1 MAICKHCGAEIEEN
15 LEYCPNC
22 KQRNTEKESS
32 SNSSFFDLDEE
43 IKDGYNIFDDSD
55 EIDALFSQEL
65 LKQKTK
71 EKAPYSEEIEELPIE
86 SISDVLEDETF
97 AENLES
103 INLDS
108 IIEENDVKE
117 TVAKENE
124 LEELNFSSLDEIQ
137 SLDGLDFV
145 LPDGSSAEG
154 MDFALSEMDLS
165 TQNLMDSAPEK
176 NGAEPKTE
184 AVDIT
189 AGIDQDLVKEL
200 DFVELD
206 GLFQD
211 LEKEEHK
218 EKEKAEVDQELG
230 EMLAGSLEEDESK
243 KKKKKKKKEKK
254 EKQPFLKRIFG
265 NVPVDPSK
273 IKPEPTEEELAEAKA
288 KKAEE
293 KKQAAEAKKV
303 AKQEKIEAAKLEK
316 ERKAQEQA
324 LAKEAK
330 KAKKL
335 EEAKQILEE
344 VQETRINRVG
354 ATIVFVL
361 FAVCAVGIAFGSDLF
376 SYSVS
381 IDSAEKSF
389 QLALDNDVSYY
400 NDAYE
405 QIYGLDIKN
414 EDQELN
420 DKIMTVM
427 FVNKELNSY
436 NSHII
441 LEDYESALHSLLK
454 GMYRYGKY
462 YETAIPLGI
471 DRDLDFVRTQILKEL
486 EKTFHISEDEAE
498 VLRNQLE
505 QAMTSEE
512 ASKEYS
518 LMIYEIVKEC
528 ELAKE

>member
-1 MAICKHCGAEIEEN
+1 MVICKHCGAEIEEN

-22 KQRNTEKESS
+22 KQRNEE
-32 SNSSFFDLDEE
+32 NDSFFDLDEE
-43 IKDGYNIFDDSD
+43 VKDGYNIFDDSD
-55 EIDALFSQEL
+55 EFDTLFSQEL

-71 EKAPYSEEIEELPIE
+71 VKERSSEEMEKLPIE
-86 SISDVLEDETF
+86 SISDILEDEILTK
-97 AENLES
+97 NLES
-103 INLDS
+103 IV
-108 IIEENDVKE
+108 EENDIKE
-117 TVAKENE
+117 EANVEENE
-124 LEELNFSSLDEIQ
+124 LEEVDFNSLDGIQ
-137 SLDGLDFV
+137 SLKGLDFV

-154 MDFALSEMDLS
+154 MDFALPEMDLS
-165 TQNLMDSAPEK
+165 TQDFIDNVSEI
-176 NGAEPKTE
+176 NEAEIKTE
-184 AVDIT
+184 NIVNGID
-189 AGIDQDLVKEL
+189 GIDQDLVKEL
-200 DFVELD
+200 DFGALD

-211 LEKEEHK
+211 LEEEERK
-218 EKEKAEVDQELG
+218 EKERAEVDQSLG
-230 EMLAGSLEEDESK
+230 EILAGSIEEDQSE

-254 EKQPFLKRIFG
+254 PFLKRIFD

-273 IKPEPTEEELAEAKA
+273 IKPEPTKEEIAEAKA

-293 KKQAAEAKKV
+293 KKLAKQAKKI
-303 AKQEKIEAAKLEK
+303 AKKEKLEADKLEK
-316 ERKAQEQA
+316 ERKAQEQE

-335 EEAKQILEE
+335 EEAKQVLEE

-354 ATIVFVL
+354 ATVVFVF

-381 IDSAEKSF
+381 IDNAEKSF

-405 QIYGLDIKN
+405 QIYGLDVKKA
-414 EDQELN
+414 DQELN

-436 NSHII
+436 NSHIV
-441 LEDYESALHSLLK
+441 LEDYESALHSLVK

-518 LMIYEIVKEC
+518 NTIYEIVKEC

>member
-1 MAICKHCGAEIEEN
+1 MVICKHCGAEIEEN

-22 KQRNTEKESS
+22 KQRNEGKD
-32 SNSSFFDLDEE
+32 SFFDLDEE
-43 IKDGYNIFDDSD
+43 IKDGYNIFDDFD
-55 EIDALFSQEL
+55 EFDTLFSQEL
-65 LKQKTK
+65 SKQKTK
-71 EKAPYSEEIEELPIE
+71 EKAPSSEEIEELPLE
-86 SISDVLEDETF
+86 SISDILEDETVS
-97 AENLES
+97 ENLEP
-103 INLDS
+103 INLES

-117 TVAKENE
+117 TTAKENE
-124 LEELNFSSLDEIQ
+124 LEELDFNSLDGIQ
-137 SLDGLDFV
+137 SLEELDFV

-165 TQNLMDSAPEK
+165 TQNFMDSVPEK
-176 NGAEPKTE
+176 NGADIKTE
-184 AVDIT
+184 NVDTDAI
-189 AGIDQDLVKEL
+189 AGIDQDLVNEL
-200 DFVELD
+200 NFVELD
-206 GLFQD
+206 DLFQD
-211 LEKEEHK
+211 LEEEERK
-218 EKEKAEVDQELG
+218 EKEKAEVDQDLG
-230 EMLAGSLEEDESK
+230 AMLAGSIEEDQLGE
-243 KKKKKKKKEKK
+243 KKKKKKKEKK
-254 EKQPFLKRIFG
+254 EKKPFLKRIFG

-273 IKPEPTEEELAEAKA
+273 IKPEPTQEELAEAKA

-293 KKQAAEAKKV
+293 KKLAKEAKKL
-303 AKQEKIEAAKLEK
+303 AKKEKLEADKLEK
-316 ERKAQEQA
+316 ERKAQEQQ

-335 EEAKQILEE
+335 EEAKKVLEE

-354 ATIVFVL
+354 ATVVFVL
-361 FAVCAVGIAFGSDLF
+361 FAVCAVAIAFGSDLF

-405 QIYGLDIKN
+405 QIYGLDIKKA
-414 EDQELN
+414 DQELN

-436 NSHII
+436 NSHIVM
-441 LEDYESALHSLLK
+441 EDYESALHSLLK

-505 QAMTSEE
+505 QAMTSAE

-518 LMIYEIVKEC
+518 NTIYEIVKEC